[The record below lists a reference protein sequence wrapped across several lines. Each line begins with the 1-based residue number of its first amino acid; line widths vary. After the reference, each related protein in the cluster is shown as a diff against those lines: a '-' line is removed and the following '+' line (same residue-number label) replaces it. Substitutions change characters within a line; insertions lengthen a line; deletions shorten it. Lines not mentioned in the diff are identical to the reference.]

1 MHLALLS
8 VYPCADEAD
17 VAFLGRARA
26 LEGVV
31 GGLSSGQSRD
41 VKSHL

>member
-1 MHLALLS
+1 MQLALLS
-8 VYPCADEAD
+8 VYPCADEVV
-17 VAFLGRARA
+17 VAFLGRVHA
-26 LEGVV
+26 LEGAV